1 MDTSWLMD
9 FDSDNLLAVY
19 DVLLDIRQETQ
30 MSGARINVPVFRSM
44 IRFSQLFP
52 MDSIPMRDKYCEI
65 RWKAMKFLESKGV
78 VSSLEPLDASHR
90 WETRIEMDVNNARAS
105 EVLVAVK
112 TEYEKRIPPPAAQSL
127 NPNPMPKPTEQNI
140 KAKVF
145 VVHGRNRRL
154 RNGVFTFLRSI
165 GLRPIEWTDA
175 VALTGKSAPYVGEIL
190 DVAFSAAQAVVV
202 VLSPDDEA
210 RLREE
215 LRGKEEP
222 DYETKLTPQA
232 RPNVLFEAGMAMAR
246 NPDRTVLVEFGRL
259 RPFSDVA
266 GRHAIKMDGST
277 SKRQDLA
284 MRLQKA
290 GCAVELSG
298 TDWHSVGD
306 LDL

>member
-1 MDTSWLMD
+1 MDNSWLAD

-30 MSGARINVPVFRSM
+30 MGGADINVPVFRSM

-78 VSSLEPLDASHR
+78 ISSLEPLDASHR
-90 WETRIEMDVNNARAS
+90 WETRIQMNVNEVRAT
-105 EVLVAVK
+105 EALVAVK
-112 TEYEKRIPPPAAQSL
+112 TEYERRVPPRPAQSS
-127 NPNPMPKPTEQNI
+127 NATPTPTPIEKSI
-140 KAKVF
+140 ATKIF
-145 VVHGRNRRL
+145 VVHGRNEWL
-154 RNGVFTFLRSI
+154 RNGVFTFLRSV
-165 GLRPIEWTDA
+165 GLRPIEWTEA
-175 VALTGKSAPYVGEIL
+175 IALTCKSAPYVGEIL

-202 VLSPDDEA
+202 ILSPDDEA
-210 RLREE
+210 RLRDE
-215 LRGKEEP
+215 LHGKEEP

-232 RPNVLFEAGMAMAR
+232 RPNVLFEAGMSMAR
-246 NPDRTVLVEFGRL
+246 NPDRTILVEFGRL

-277 SKRQDLA
+277 AKRQDLA

-290 GCAVELSG
+290 GCAVDLSG
-298 TDWHSVGD
+298 TDWHSAGA
-306 LDL
+306 LDI